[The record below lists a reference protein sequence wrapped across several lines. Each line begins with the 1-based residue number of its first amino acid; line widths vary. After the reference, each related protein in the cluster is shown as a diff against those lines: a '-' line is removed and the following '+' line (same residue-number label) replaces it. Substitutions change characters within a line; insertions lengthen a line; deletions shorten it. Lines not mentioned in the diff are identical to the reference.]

1 MGPSATKK
9 EPAKRIPKR
18 KPKGKGRDSKKSI
31 QKLTKNNDPRAAV
44 AAKDSRSKA
53 RKWTPEEDDHVR
65 DTVSKTQGVVRWKQM
80 GKRIS
85 RTGDQ
90 CSQRWRK
97 VLDPNVK
104 RFVKW
109 TSDEDAKLIQ
119 IHSTH
124 PDWSNKQVAELM
136 PDRTPTQCHNR
147 WWDKVN
153 PLLRWETW
161 SPTED
166 SAVWE
171 GRKTGASWS
180 KIIQQNSCLVNRA
193 HVAVKNR
200 WHSLNLAKKNKAKKA
215 AKLAAA
221 TPG

>member
-1 MGPSATKK
+1 M
-9 EPAKRIPKR
+9 
-18 KPKGKGRDSKKSI
+18 KS
-31 QKLTKNNDPRAAV
+31 
-44 AAKDSRSKA
+44 AAKESRSKA

-109 TSDEDAKLIQ
+109 TSDEDAKLIK
-119 IHSTH
+119 IHSMQ

-136 PDRTPTQCHNR
+136 PDRTPTQCHSR

-153 PLLRWETW
+153 PVLRWKNW

>member
-1 MGPSATKK
+1 M
-9 EPAKRIPKR
+9 
-18 KPKGKGRDSKKSI
+18 KSG
-31 QKLTKNNDPRAAV
+31 
-44 AAKDSRSKA
+44 RSKTEVNVKRRAKYDKEKTEVNVKRRAKYDKEKKLWTPVSA
-53 RKWTPEEDDHVR
+53 RLWTPEEDDHIR

-80 GKRIS
+80 GKQIS
-85 RTGDQ
+85 RTGPQ
-90 CSQRWRK
+90 CSQRWKK